1 MKVYRQEAVKH
12 CRLNRLERLRPSCQS
27 LESELM
33 NTNESNSRMVI
44 ETEGFDRGRFF
55 SIRRCAIGLAL
66 LSGVAAVAWTFDAT
80 LIATPRQTV
89 SAATKPKAGAES
101 KTGKDPK
108 TDATSSET
116 EEARIKLNY
125 YSASWQRV
133 FQDLSTATNMEVI
146 CDSYPSGR
154 FSRIDRT
161 EYTRKDAIRI
171 INSEIERQGLRLIE
185 KGDFLILIDT
195 VQTRAEYPPAVLP
208 KKNRVKTA
216 ADRQDSKVEQAHG
229 QSETISVPR
238 KSDVNSAVYREESDD
253 ERSPRQLRSRQ
264 IELDDQDDR
273 PLSARE
279 ILDSRKIRQAS
290 MDETDGDADLRSN
303 KRSNPVSSSTNERR
317 TGDSERAPHLV
328 YRVRNA
334 TAVDLAKRIYR
345 AMTPD
350 VELVNQGRNGL
361 PGFRVVNPQFS
372 SKGSKKTPA
381 QSVEFMIS
389 IDEERNELLV
399 DGSAKDVNGVVKLL
413 RTIDRPADD
422 DVQTYIKPSTKYVCQ
437 AADQLPAEIE
447 RIRAANNRTIAKR
460 PVDERPV
467 WVADEDGRKVPDP
480 NDNSVRDNMPANGVP
495 EEGSSEFDEAIGNFK
510 GEVNIEV
517 IDDLNVMIIRG
528 NQRDV
533 DQIMKVI
540 ERIEK
545 LSMNTAPQLRL
556 HRLANVDAE
565 ALAELMVAV
574 YEKLIKFPGRATQP
588 RESVAIIPVAK
599 PNSLL
604 IVAPQADLDT
614 IIELADQLDQPV
626 DPQTE
631 FEVFP
636 LKFANAMDVEA
647 MLTSFY
653 QGRTALGTKVLI
665 IPDSRSNALIIR
677 ARSRDL
683 TEIKELIKK
692 VDRDDAGASV
702 NQVKIF
708 VLKNAV
714 ATDMAAVINSAIQS
728 VLSAPRAT
736 SSTGTGQG
744 GQGQQG
750 LGGGQVDEQFKSAKS
765 AVLQFLTTDRE
776 SARQIRS
783 GVLADIR
790 ITPDLHTNALIVT
803 ATEKSMELMT
813 ALIQQ
818 LDRPTTTVSVI
829 KVFTLANADA
839 SLMVAQ
845 LNALFNNVPQGQ
857 NQNRLLPG
865 LALANADDAS
875 SSLVPLKFSVDTRT
889 NSVIAVGSADAMSVV
904 EAVLVKLDENNLR
917 SRQNKVV
924 RLNNAPALQIS
935 QAITA
940 FFQQQRDLTQND
952 PNLVSN
958 VEQLERE
965 VIVIPDTVSNNLL
978 VSATPRYFPDILQM
992 IAKLDSVP
1000 KVVVI
1005 QALIVEVQLNN
1016 TDEFGIELGL
1026 QSPVFFDRSVL
1037 DTPVTITNTTTA
1049 VSGQQTTNQ
1058 IVLSQSGSPGF
1069 NFNNSGIPLGNNIAS
1084 APGIVGG
1091 QSLTNFSLGRANGD
1105 LGYGGLILSAG
1116 SNSVNALLRAL
1127 AFNRRLQILSRPQIR
1142 VLDNM
1147 QAEVFVGQNVPTV
1160 TNFTT
1165 NQVTGVISPQL
1176 TYTPTGIS
1184 MQVLPRI
1191 NQEGNIVIQLFAYR
1205 SQLSRET
1212 VNVTTDSRGQPVGQ
1226 RIIDMSRVTSTVLVP
1241 SNSTIVIGGM
1251 INSRDESQTRKAPL
1265 LGDIPVVGQ
1274 LFRFDSRSTIRTELL
1289 IFLTPRIVEGAEAEE
1304 CLKEI
1309 EMGRIHFIESE
1320 AEAAH
1325 GPLRSIPS
1333 PDDLFMDENPNWIQP
1348 PLPPQQDMN
1357 PPLPVPHPT
1366 PSPSTTDDLPPPP
1379 GPASPPEP
1387 SITQLQAIRSKMTE
1401 EDDSKGDSITQAGW
1415 TVPAKDKPKKTLLKR
1430 NSKVKEAN

>member
-1 MKVYRQEAVKH
+1 
-12 CRLNRLERLRPSCQS
+12 
-27 LESELM
+27 M
-33 NTNESNSRMVI
+33 NTHESKSRMVI

-55 SIRRCAIGLAL
+55 SIRRSAIGLAL
-66 LSGVAAVAWTFDAT
+66 LSGVAAVAWTFDTPLFVSNHQT
-80 LIATPRQTV
+80 L
-89 SAATKPKAGAES
+89 AAASKPKAGADS
-101 KTGKDPK
+101 KASKNAKSDPDSG
-108 TDATSSET
+108 TT
-116 EEARIKLNY
+116 EESRVKLNY
-125 YSASWQRV
+125 VSAPWQKV
-133 FQDLSTATNMEVI
+133 FQDLSDATGMEVI
-146 CDSYPSGR
+146 CDTYPTGR
-154 FSRIDRT
+154 FARIDKT

-171 INSEIERQGLRLIE
+171 INSEIEKQGLRLIE
-185 KGDFLILIDT
+185 KGDFLIVIET
-195 VQTRAEYPPAVLP
+195 VQVRAEYPPAVLP
-208 KKNRVKTA
+208 KRNSTKPAER
-216 ADRQDSKVEQAHG
+216 RGSSKDDAEA
-229 QSETISVPR
+229 ILVPR
-238 KSDVNSAVYREESDD
+238 KGEVNSAVYQEESDD
-253 ERSPRQLRSRQ
+253 RSQGRSVRQLRGRQ
-264 IELDDQDDR
+264 IDVDDEGDR
-273 PLSARE
+273 PLTARE
-279 ILDSRKIRQAS
+279 ILDSRRVRQTS
-290 MDETDGDADLRSN
+290 LDDA
-303 KRSNPVSSSTNERR
+303 E
-317 TGDSERAPHLV
+317 GDSDRGPARRLNPGSLPPSDRNVAEGERAPHSV
-328 YRVRNA
+328 YRARHA
-334 TAVDLAKRIYR
+334 TAVDLAKRVYR
-345 AMTPD
+345 AMNND
-350 VELVNQGRNGL
+350 AELVNAGRNGL
-361 PGFRVVNPQFS
+361 PGFRVVNPQFVANNA
-372 SKGSKKTPA
+372 SKSKKTQA

-389 IDEERNELLV
+389 IDEERNELLI
-399 DGSAKDVNGVVKLL
+399 DGSAREVSGVVKLL
-413 RTIDRPADD
+413 RLIDRPAEEDT
-422 DVQTYIKPSTKYVCQ
+422 QTYIKPSSKFVCQ

-447 RIRAANNRTIAKR
+447 RIRAAANGRAIARR

-467 WVADEDGRKVPDP
+467 RVADEDGRNVPNP
-480 NDNSVRDNMPANGVP
+480 NDNRVGDENQPADSST
-495 EEGSSEFDEAIGNFK
+495 EGNSEFDEAIGNFK
-510 GEVNIEV
+510 GEVNIET

-533 DQIMKVI
+533 DQILKVI

-545 LSMNTAPQLRL
+545 LSLSTAPVLRL

-565 ALAELMVAV
+565 SLAELMISV
-574 YEKLIKFPGRATQP
+574 YEKLTKFPGRATQP
-588 RESVAIIPVAK
+588 RESIAIIPVAK

-614 IIELADQLDQPV
+614 ILELVKELDQPV

-636 LKFANAMDVEA
+636 LKFANAMDVEV
-647 MLTSFY
+647 MLTNFY
-653 QGRTALGTKVLI
+653 QGRTAMGTKVLI

-677 ARSRDL
+677 ARPRDL
-683 TEIKELIKK
+683 EEITTLIKK

-736 SSTGTGQG
+736 STTGGLGGQG
-744 GQGQQG
+744 GQQG

-765 AVLQFLTTDRE
+765 AVLQFLTSDRE

-818 LDRPTTTVSVI
+818 LDRPTSAVSVI
-829 KVFTLANADA
+829 KVFTLLNADA
-839 SLMVAQ
+839 SLMVQQ

-857 NQNRLLPG
+857 GQNQNRLFPG
-865 LALANADDAS
+865 LAIANADDAN
-875 SSLVPLKFSVDTRT
+875 SSLIPLKFSVDTRT
-889 NSVIAVGSADAMSVV
+889 NSVIAVGSADAMGIV
-904 EAVLVKLDENNLR
+904 EAVLAKLDENNLR

-965 VIVIPDTVSNNLL
+965 VIVIPDTISNNLL

-1000 KVVVI
+1000 KVVFI
-1005 QALIVEVQLNN
+1005 QAMIVEVQLNN

-1026 QSPVFFDRSVL
+1026 QSPVFFQRSVL
-1037 DTPVTITNTTTA
+1037 DDPVTITNTTTPGG
-1049 VSGQQTTNQ
+1049 SGGTVLTNQ
-1058 IVLSQSGSPGF
+1058 VVLSQSGSPGF
-1069 NFNNSGIPLGNNIAS
+1069 NFNNSGIPLGNNLAS
-1084 APGIVGG
+1084 SPGIVGG
-1091 QSLTNFSLGRANGD
+1091 QSLTNFSMGRANSD
-1105 LGYGGLILSAG
+1105 LGYGGLVLSAG

-1127 AFNRRLQILSRPQIR
+1127 AYNRRLQILSRPQIR

-1147 QAEVFVGQNVPTV
+1147 QAEVFVGQNIPTV

-1165 NQVTGVISPQL
+1165 NQQTGVISPQL
-1176 TYTPTGIS
+1176 TLTPTGIS

-1191 NQEGNIVIQLFAYR
+1191 NQEGNVVIQLFAFR

-1226 RIIDMSRVTSTVLVP
+1226 RIIDISRVTSTVLVP

-1251 INSRDESQTRKAPL
+1251 INSRDESSTRKAPL
-1265 LGDIPVVGQ
+1265 LGDIPVLGQ
-1274 LFRFDSRSTIRTELL
+1274 LFRFDSRSTIRSELL

-1320 AEAAH
+1320 AEAMH
-1325 GPLRSIPS
+1325 GPLRAIPA
-1333 PDDLFMDENPNWIQP
+1333 PDDVFMDENPNWIHP
-1348 PLPPQQDMN
+1348 PLPPGEHLT
-1357 PPLPVPHPT
+1357 PPLPLPHPT
-1366 PSPSTTDDLPPPP
+1366 TNELPPSPTLPLPTVPSPSVP
-1379 GPASPPEP
+1379 SPPDANI
-1387 SITQLQAIRSKMTE
+1387 SQVHAMRSKMTE
-1401 EDDSKGDSITQAGW
+1401 EDDSKSDTVSQASYA
-1415 TVPAKDKPKKTLLKR
+1415 VPAKEKPKKSLLKR